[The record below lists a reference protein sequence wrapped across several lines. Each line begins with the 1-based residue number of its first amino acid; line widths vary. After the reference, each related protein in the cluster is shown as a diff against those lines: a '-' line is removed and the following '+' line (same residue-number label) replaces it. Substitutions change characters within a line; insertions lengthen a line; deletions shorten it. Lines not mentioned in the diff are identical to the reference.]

1 MVYKVNRV
9 DSVNHHLN
17 EVDVV
22 RYIRNLA
29 ATARDPRTD
38 GFTQCHCKHNLFLLK
53 CLIDDL
59 YKNLPEFPNQ
69 EREWE
74 QKRLLEILQK

>member
-1 MVYKVNRV
+1 M

-22 RYIRNLA
+22 RYIRNLSV
-29 ATARDPRTD
+29 TANSPHTD
-38 GFTQCHCKHNLFLLK
+38 GFTQCHCKHQLFLLK

-59 YKNLPEFPNQ
+59 YKDLPEFPEQ
-69 EREWE
+69 EKQWE
-74 QKRLLEILQK
+74 QKRMLEILQRK